1 MLPESNVA
9 TSPFLC
15 QIPIL
20 ELAHCTVAVL
30 LLTAQSLTNRREDTD
45 TKWRGH
51 VHIFTSIKRSTT
63 KLLLFSSLLSH
74 CSHAREV
81 NNPLHTDLTTSHAN
95 GAFRPTYTSQPTTFA
110 TRTDRRETHRYA
122 AKRQSIG
129 TLE

>member
-1 MLPESNVA
+1 MLA
-9 TSPFLC
+9 TRL

-20 ELAHCTVAVL
+20 DLELPTLRNRCPFFSG
-30 LLTAQSLTNRREDTD
+30 AQSLTNRREDTV

-51 VHIFTSIKRSTT
+51 VHIFTSIKRCTT
-63 KLLLFSSLLSH
+63 KLLLFSSHLSH

-110 TRTDRRETHRYA
+110 TRIDGRETHRYA